1 MFPDARILDAD
12 IQHTPQKCL
21 NTLLFQQKNRFL
33 LNIGDKSMHWIGMC
47 ARFDINLWLY
57 FIFPGLGWGIWNYFL
72 CCWQREDLL
81 CLRYFHCIN
90 ACKPGIRSM
99 GLDGS
104 VILSTGVFQTYKCR
118 MWLLSIVSEDHVKI
132 NHWSGDISLLMLF
145 RRFWQMNLVQIQYN
159 F

>member
-1 MFPDARILDAD
+1 MFKHSIVPTKKSVPAKHRRQIE
-12 IQHTPQKCL
+12 
-21 NTLLFQQKNRFL
+21 TL
-33 LNIGDKSMHWIGMC
+33 HWIGMC

-57 FIFPGLGWGIWNYFL
+57 FIYPGLGWGIWNYFL

-104 VILSTGVFQTYKCR
+104 VILSTGVCQTYKCR
-118 MWLLSIVSEDHVKI
+118 MWLLSIVSEDHVQI

-159 F
+159 FWTLISKSLSSLWDLR